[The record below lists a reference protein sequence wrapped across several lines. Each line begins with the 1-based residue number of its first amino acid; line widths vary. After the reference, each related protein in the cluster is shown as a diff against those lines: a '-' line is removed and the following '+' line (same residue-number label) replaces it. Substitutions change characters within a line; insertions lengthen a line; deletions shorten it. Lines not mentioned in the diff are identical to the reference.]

1 MQDVEKRKIG
11 QVQSRTGRAGDVKR
25 GMLEKR
31 RGKGEFWLGTLNWKC
46 VCVDVC
52 VQNALVTQSS
62 IDKQDRCP

>member
-1 MQDVEKRKIG
+1 MEKRKIG
-11 QVQSRTGRAGDVKR
+11 QVQSRTARAGDVKR

-46 VCVDVC
+46 VCACVCVDVC

-62 IDKQDRCP
+62 IDKQD